1 MSRTGDRTALALGA
15 GAVLALVLATTVEAA
30 PPPMGTLWYENQMV
44 RTLVPPS
51 AMPKEGTDPLYMV
64 PGVGGVAGVA
74 PGGAGYHGGRWKV
87 YVAGNVDAGDIAA
100 YGGLNS
106 ATEVLQAA
114 ADGAIT
120 LTRQPSLD
128 FLCPIQP

>member
-1 MSRTGDRTALALGA
+1 LSGFALGA
-15 GAVLALVLATTVEAA
+15 GAVLALVLATSAEAA
-30 PPPMGTLWYENQMV
+30 SPAMGTLWYEDEMV

-51 AMPKEGTDPLYMV
+51 AMPREGTDPLYMV

-74 PGGAGYHGGRWKV
+74 PGDAGYHGGRWKV
-87 YVAGNVDAGDIAA
+87 YVAGSVDAGDIAA

-106 ATEVLQAA
+106 AAEVLQAA

-120 LTRQPSLD
+120 LTRQAALD